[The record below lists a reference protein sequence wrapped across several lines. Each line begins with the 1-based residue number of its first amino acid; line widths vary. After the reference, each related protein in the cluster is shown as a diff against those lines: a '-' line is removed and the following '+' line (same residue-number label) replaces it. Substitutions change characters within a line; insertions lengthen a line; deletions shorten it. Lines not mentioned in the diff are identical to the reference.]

1 MNITN
6 AKITK
11 KFTETIFQ
19 TATSS
24 GLLNSLHIHV
34 DENIV
39 SKLED
44 LSFKQNAIFNNCKG
58 QDMIYT
64 CYMYVGF
71 SVWEYP

>member
-34 DENIV
+34 DENKV

-44 LSFKQNAIFNNCKG
+44 LSCQTK
-58 QDMIYT
+58 
-64 CYMYVGF
+64 CYF
-71 SVWEYP
+71 